1 MTQALPRSAAM
12 YPVIPKIPVPTM
24 FEMTSAVAL
33 NRPSWRSSP
42 GLSAGAG
49 TLSMFHHLRTVADHA
64 LTPATHKREFSHS
77 LAVAKR
83 FGKSEDGKSR
93 YDATERG
100 AIDPSRADL
109 DEPPRRG
116 CRLPRMSA

>member
-1 MTQALPRSAAM
+1 MIQALPRSATM
-12 YPVIPKIPVPTM
+12 YPVIPKMPVPTM

-49 TLSMFHHLRTVADHA
+49 TLSMFHHLRTVADQ
-64 LTPATHKREFSHS
+64 LSTLATHKREFSHS

-83 FGKSEDGKSR
+83 SGKSDDAKSR
-93 YDATERG
+93 YDATER
-100 AIDPSRADL
+100 
-109 DEPPRRG
+109 
-116 CRLPRMSA
+116 